1 MTTDTHWFVYYKVGA
16 ADAQACVDA
25 ALALHAK
32 LRARHAGLQAALL
45 RRPAEGSDG
54 CVTLMETYSGLE
66 ADTLAEVEAH
76 AQAALKRWTVGARH
90 CERFLPCA

>member
-1 MTTDTHWFVYYKVGA
+1 MTSTHWFVYYKVNA

-25 ALALHAK
+25 ALALQAQ

-45 RRPAEGSDG
+45 RRPAAGSDG
-54 CVTLMETYSGLE
+54 CVTLMENYSGLD
-66 ADTLAEVEAH
+66 ADALAEVEAH

-90 CERFLPCA
+90 CERFVPCA